1 MLKEKI
7 LNKESGIITYGLT
20 PPKKKTSPE
29 KIKEIAETQ
38 INRIKDLDLDALI
51 LYDLQD
57 ESDRVDKERPFPFLP
72 TIDPAVYSKEYLSA
86 LNIPRIIYRC
96 VGKYS
101 KEDFSSWLKA
111 EPNKDRFSVFVGAS
125 SKDKDVKLKL
135 KEGYRLRKKLNPDL
149 ILGGVTIPERHSAKN
164 NEDQRILKKIDYGC
178 RFFVSQC
185 VYNLSYA
192 KNLLSDYYYHCQE
205 HNQDMVPIIFTF
217 TPCGSEK
224 TLKFMKWLG
233 INIPQW
239 LENDLKHSEDILEK
253 SVQIAKENFKELF
266 AFAQEKNIPIGCNI
280 ESVSIRKVEIEASIQ
295 LAKDVK
301 KIITSN

>member
-20 PPKKKTSPE
+20 PPKKKTSHE
-29 KIKEIAETQ
+29 KIKEIAQTQ

-57 ESDRVDKERPFPFLP
+57 ESDRVDQERPFPFLP
-72 TIDPAVYSKEYLSA
+72 TIDPVVYSKEYLSA

-101 KEDFSSWLKA
+101 KEEFSNWLQT
-111 EPNKDRFSVFVGAS
+111 ETNKDRFSVFVGAS
-125 SKDKDVKLKL
+125 SKDKAVKLKL
-135 KEGYRLRKKLNPDL
+135 KEGYRLRKELNPDL
-149 ILGGVTIPERHSAKN
+149 ILGGVTIPERHSAKD
-164 NEDQRILKKIDYGC
+164 NEHQKIFKKIDYGC

-217 TPCGSEK
+217 TPCGSKK

-239 LENDLKHSEDILEK
+239 LENDLKHSEDILER
-253 SVQIAKENFKELF
+253 SVQVAKENFAELF
-266 AFAQEKNIPIGCNI
+266 RFAQEKKIPIGCNI
-280 ESVSIRKVEIEASIQ
+280 ESVSIRKVEIKAAIQ
-295 LAKDVK
+295 LAKAIK
-301 KIITSN
+301 KIISSN